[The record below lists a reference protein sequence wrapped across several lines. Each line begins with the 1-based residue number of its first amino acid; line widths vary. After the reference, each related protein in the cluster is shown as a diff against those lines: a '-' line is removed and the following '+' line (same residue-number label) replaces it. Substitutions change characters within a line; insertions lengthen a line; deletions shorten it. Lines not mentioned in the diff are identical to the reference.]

1 MFKSDIAC
9 NAIPAISASN
19 QISGMPISASNIK
32 KWYWQVS
39 LSTSVGGQW
48 ETLELMQ
55 AIKAVIASH

>member
-19 QISGMPISASNIK
+19 QISGMPISASK
-32 KWYWQVS
+32 KWYCQVS

-48 ETLELMQ
+48 KTLELMQ